1 MQKYTRIMQYSTF
14 EDINFSDFSS
24 FIFKV
29 PVEKD
34 VIDEEELHG
43 IKIDVILNLGSLS
56 RTVFID

>member
-1 MQKYTRIMQYSTF
+1 MQYSTF
-14 EDINFSDFSS
+14 ADINFSDFSS